1 MKTTKPQEIQDFT
14 LKIVDN
20 SLFFDVSALVRAFG
34 TTEQTIANWKK
45 RPENPLEHSP
55 LSNSRQM
62 LYPFFQTITWYF
74 DNINQDKAS
83 RRSRNQQKHI
93 NFDWISRKVNSEE
106 QVDIADMPIT
116 EADRLLKIEKYK
128 QAQIETKAL
137 HGQYI
142 PIEEF
147 AKGQAEPI
155 MVLLSDFRALLSQWT
170 YKLQNLQSDE
180 IEKIID
186 ADIHRTI
193 EYVKGF
199 LESKEVEANSPTF
212 FDALDTVKSLLDS
225 GLTPKDIVAL
235 AEK

>member
-20 SLFFDVSALVRAFG
+20 SLFFDVAALVRAFG

-45 RPENPLEHSP
+45 RPENPLAHSP

-93 NFDWISRKVNSEE
+93 NFDWITRKVDSEE

-137 HGQYI
+137 QGQYI
-142 PIEEF
+142 PIGDF

-186 ADIHRTI
+186 TDVHRTI

-225 GLTPKDIVAL
+225 GLTPTDIVAL

>member
-20 SLFFDVSALVRAFG
+20 SLFFDVGALVRAFG

-93 NFDWISRKVNSEE
+93 NFDWIHRKVDSEE

-137 HGQYI
+137 QGQYI

-193 EYVKGF
+193 EYIKSF
-199 LESKEVEANSPTF
+199 LESKEVEVDSPTF
-212 FDALDTVKSLLDS
+212 FDALDTVKNLLDS

>member
-1 MKTTKPQEIQDFT
+1 
-14 LKIVDN
+14 
-20 SLFFDVSALVRAFG
+20 
-34 TTEQTIANWKK
+34 
-45 RPENPLEHSP
+45 
-55 LSNSRQM
+55 
-62 LYPFFQTITWYF
+62 
-74 DNINQDKAS
+74 
-83 RRSRNQQKHI
+83 
-93 NFDWISRKVNSEE
+93 
-106 QVDIADMPIT
+106 MPIT

-137 HGQYI
+137 QGQYI

-193 EYVKGF
+193 EYIKSF
-199 LESKEVEANSPTF
+199 LESKEVEVDSPTF

-225 GLTPKDIVAL
+225 GLTPTDIVAL

>member
-93 NFDWISRKVNSEE
+93 NFDWISRKVNSED

>member
-20 SLFFDVSALVRAFG
+20 SLFFDVAALVRAFG

-93 NFDWISRKVNSEE
+93 NFD
-106 QVDIADMPIT
+106 
-116 EADRLLKIEKYK
+116 
-128 QAQIETKAL
+128 
-137 HGQYI
+137 
-142 PIEEF
+142 
-147 AKGQAEPI
+147 
-155 MVLLSDFRALLSQWT
+155 
-170 YKLQNLQSDE
+170 
-180 IEKIID
+180 
-186 ADIHRTI
+186 
-193 EYVKGF
+193 F
-199 LESKEVEANSPTF
+199 LRNPAF
-212 FDALDTVKSLLDS
+212 F
-225 GLTPKDIVAL
+225 
-235 AEK
+235 

>member
-1 MKTTKPQEIQDFT
+1 MKTTKPQQIEDFN
-14 LKIVDN
+14 LRIVDN
-20 SLFFDVSALVRAFG
+20 SLFFDVQALVRAFG

-55 LSNSRQM
+55 LSNPRQM

-93 NFDWISRKVNSEE
+93 NFDWIHRKVDSEE

-137 HGQYI
+137 QGQYI

-170 YKLQNLQSDE
+170 YKLKNLDSDE
-180 IEKIID
+180 IEKIIYKNLD
-186 ADIHRTI
+186 TL
-193 EYVKGF
+193 EYVIEL
-199 LESKEVEANSPTF
+199 LE
-212 FDALDTVKSLLDS
+212 
-225 GLTPKDIVAL
+225 I
-235 AEK
+235 

>member
-20 SLFFDVSALVRAFG
+20 SLFFDVAALVRAFG

-93 NFDWISRKVNSEE
+93 NFDWIHRKVDSEE

-137 HGQYI
+137 QGQYI

-193 EYVKGF
+193 EYIKSF
-199 LESKEVEANSPTF
+199 LESKEVEVDLPTF

-225 GLTPKDIVAL
+225 GLTPTDIVAL

>member
-20 SLFFDVSALVRAFG
+20 SLFFDVAALVRAFG

-93 NFDWISRKVNSEE
+93 NFDWIHRKVDSEE

-137 HGQYI
+137 QGQYI

-155 MVLLSDFRALLSQWT
+155 MVLLSDFRALLSRWT

-193 EYVKGF
+193 EYIKRF
-199 LESKEVEANSPTF
+199 LESKEVEVDSPTF

-225 GLTPKDIVAL
+225 GLTPTDIVAL